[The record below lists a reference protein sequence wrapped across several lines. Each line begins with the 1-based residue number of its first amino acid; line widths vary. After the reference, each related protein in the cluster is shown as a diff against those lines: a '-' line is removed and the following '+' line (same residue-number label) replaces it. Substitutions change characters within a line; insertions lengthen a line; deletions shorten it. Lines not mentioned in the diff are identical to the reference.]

1 MGGIIPAAKRR
12 KLFNIDQSA
21 GKPLTLAFVHAELQR
36 TPSLHRAKKSLIKE
50 CGLKGSDSDDLAG
63 EKP

>member
-21 GKPLTLAFVHAELQR
+21 GKPLTLAFVHAETAGHCIYR
-36 TPSLHRAKKSLIKE
+36 LILI
-50 CGLKGSDSDDLAG
+50 CR
-63 EKP
+63 